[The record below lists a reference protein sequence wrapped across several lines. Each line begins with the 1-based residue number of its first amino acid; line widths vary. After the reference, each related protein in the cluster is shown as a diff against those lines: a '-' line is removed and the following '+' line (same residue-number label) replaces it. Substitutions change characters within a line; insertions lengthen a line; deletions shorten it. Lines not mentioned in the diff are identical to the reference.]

1 MAQAQHSVSQTEG
14 EQGAADAVMIGPGLR
29 PAEDEFKA
37 QILTLQ
43 VVSIDLAM
51 SNAACDG
58 SGDTQRN
65 INKLQ
70 GLCAEEVTSGQT
82 DSFKHLAL
90 N

>member
-51 SNAACDG
+51 SNAAWIAD
-58 SGDTQRN
+58 N
-65 INKLQ
+65 VLL
-70 GLCAEEVTSGQT
+70 GLMTCHCCEHDHFTCRCM
-82 DSFKHLAL
+82 AL
-90 N
+90 LSEHK